1 VPGGEGKY
9 QQVLADIGSKY
20 VTVFD
25 PLDGSSNVD
34 ANIPTGTI
42 FGVYEEAESMDNCV
56 MEGVCVCV
64 CARARARARI
74 ERHHPLVYETLT
86 LSACGAG
93 YRVYG
98 FEEWV

>member
-1 VPGGEGKY
+1 MRACVRACVCPRSVPGGEGKY

-56 MEGVCVCV
+56 MEGVRVCVCV
-64 CARARARARI
+64 CARARAS
-74 ERHHPLVYETLT
+74 VYI
-86 LSACGAG
+86 
-93 YRVYG
+93 
-98 FEEWV
+98 

>member
-9 QQVLADIGSKY
+9 QKVLADIGSKY

-42 FGVYEEAESMDNCV
+42 FGVYEEAESMENCV
-56 MEGVCVCV
+56 LDGELPLCRRGRSERESARERKREKGREG
-64 CARARARARI
+64 RR
-74 ERHHPLVYETLT
+74 
-86 LSACGAG
+86 
-93 YRVYG
+93 
-98 FEEWV
+98 

>member
-9 QQVLADIGSKY
+9 QKVLADIGSKY

-42 FGVYEEAESMDNCV
+42 FGVYEEAESMENCV
-56 MEGVCVCV
+56 LDGELPLCRGGVS
-64 CARARARARI
+64 
-74 ERHHPLVYETLT
+74 ERER
-86 LSACGAG
+86 GREKERKG
-93 YRVYG
+93 ERDGGRVG
-98 FEEWV
+98 RKERERWRWR